1 MQELLDKSIESLIT
15 KLLMEKPFYSAE
27 LIKKVQEVRNNTPK
41 QSVYLA
47 LKKLKQKEIITI
59 AGKIISLHQ
68 VWLERMRKMFEQSQN
83 NYAYDSTSANFLKLR
98 ERESITYQFNNSLSL
113 DIFWAHAFMFLLSNM
128 AKEKNILLY
137 NPHEWFLI
145 SRNESEVGLMDEV
158 KKRNIF
164 WIALIA
170 GKTELDNTVK
180 KYFDG
185 ENKRVY
191 LLGKEIFSNNYYANC
206 FGNIIIEVWLDKKT
220 AGEIDLVYKSGSKD
234 EKDAAQKIHKIIEQ
248 KNTNNK
254 MRISKNTAKAEKI
267 RKIFRKYFIG
277 I

>member
-1 MQELLDKSIESLIT
+1 MS
-15 KLLMEKPFYSAE
+15 KPFYCGD
-27 LIKKVQEVRNNTPK
+27 LIKKVQEVRNCTPK

-47 LKKLKQKEIITI
+47 LKKLKQKEIVII
-59 AGKIISLHQ
+59 AGKIVSLHQ
-68 VWLERMRKMFEQSQN
+68 VWLERMRKMFERAQN
-83 NYAYDSTSANFLKLR
+83 NYAYDSTGVNFSELR
-98 ERESITYQFNNSLSL
+98 EKESITYQFKSSLSL
-113 DIFWAHAFMFLLSNM
+113 DIFWAHAFMFLLSSM
-128 AKEKNILLY
+128 PKGKNILLY

-145 SRNESEVGLMDEV
+145 SRNESEVGLMDEA

-164 WIALIA
+164 WIALVA
-170 GKTELDNTVK
+170 GKTELDSTIR

-185 ENKRVY
+185 ENTKVY
-191 LLGKEIFSNNYYANC
+191 LLGKEIFSNNYYVNC

-220 AGEIDLVYKSGSKD
+220 AEEIDVVYKNGSKD
-234 EKDAAQKIHKIIEQ
+234 EKDAAQKIHKIIEL

-267 RKIFRKYFIG
+267 RKIFRKYFIY